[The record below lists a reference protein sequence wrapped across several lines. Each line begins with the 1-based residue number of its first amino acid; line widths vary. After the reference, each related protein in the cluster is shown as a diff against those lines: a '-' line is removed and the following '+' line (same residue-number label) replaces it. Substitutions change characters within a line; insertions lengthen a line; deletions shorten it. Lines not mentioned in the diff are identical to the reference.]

1 MTKAQWAL
9 TFACG
14 IVVIPIRFITV
25 LILTLLAS
33 LVARITL
40 IGKLSPHMTDVLNTG
55 GSQCS
60 SDDNPILSFQGISD
74 DEVQRNPITG
84 WRRYGKAIAAFL
96 GRLCFMAC
104 GFYKVTVYGEP
115 QADPSVAPVLVAAP
129 HSTYFDGFVVFWT
142 NLPYIVSRVE
152 NMKIPLMGRCI
163 ALSQAIAVN
172 REDPNSRGNTVKEII
187 RRAHL
192 HQADDP
198 EERYIFLLGLFQKFS
213 ILKQIHLFMD
223 EGTVFSDRARC
234 IL

>member
-1 MTKAQWAL
+1 
-9 TFACG
+9 
-14 IVVIPIRFITV
+14 
-25 LILTLLAS
+25 
-33 LVARITL
+33 
-40 IGKLSPHMTDVLNTG
+40 
-55 GSQCS
+55 
-60 SDDNPILSFQGISD
+60 
-74 DEVQRNPITG
+74 
-84 WRRYGKAIAAFL
+84 
-96 GRLCFMAC
+96 MAC

-198 EERYIFLLGLFQKFS
+198 EERYIFFAWALSEIEHLKTNSSFYGRGNS
-213 ILKQIHLFMD
+213 IFRSSKMHTLIQ
-223 EGTVFSDRARC
+223 
-234 IL
+234 